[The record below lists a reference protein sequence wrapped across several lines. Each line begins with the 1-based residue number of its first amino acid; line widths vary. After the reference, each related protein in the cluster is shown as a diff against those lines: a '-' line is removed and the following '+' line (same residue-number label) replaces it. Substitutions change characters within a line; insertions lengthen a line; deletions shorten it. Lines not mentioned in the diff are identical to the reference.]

1 MAITYKELRDH
12 LNAMPEER
20 LADNVT
26 IFDGITGE
34 CIPAGDFGAIE
45 KMDQQGDVGGVLDD
59 GHFVIKTCTAPGVED
74 LVGKTVFVEFNVTTG
89 RVCILSCEFVRMID
103 RDHAAVIIRDDEGE
117 VIVELADIYLGEYDE
132 RSLADLLLNELQKL
146 SQ

>member
-12 LNAMPEER
+12 LNAMTKER

-45 KMDQQGDVGGVLDD
+45 KMEPRVGGVLDD

-74 LVGKTVFVEFNVTTG
+74 LVGKTVFVDFNVTTG

-103 RDHAAVIIRDDEGE
+103 RDRAAVIIPDQEGE